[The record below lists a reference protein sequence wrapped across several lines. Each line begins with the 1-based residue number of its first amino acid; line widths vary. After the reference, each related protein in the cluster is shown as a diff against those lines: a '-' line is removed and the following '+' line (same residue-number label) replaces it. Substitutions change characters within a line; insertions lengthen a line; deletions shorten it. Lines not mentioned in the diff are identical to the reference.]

1 MRPKRLHPAHIF
13 LAAASYLRRLLV
25 FVGLVLFQVGRDQ
38 STSTLLGVFVGV
50 LFIILGAAF
59 VDWWRFRFSLE
70 GSHFVITSGVVSLKR
85 REIPLAKIQDLAF
98 ERNALHRILGLV
110 SVSLQTSGTAGAEAA
125 LSAVSED
132 DAEELKRLLV
142 GPGTGVTDGVTKD
155 APSAPAAPIIRLGVR
170 DLILRG
176 LTDNRAGLLIAGALG
191 VFHEAL
197 EAQADLVKVLIMG
210 AAARFDDAGALGGTT
225 LIAVALI
232 IVWLLGYIAS
242 SVFNLLVFYGFEL
255 RERDGTFHRRFGLIT
270 LKSHSLPR
278 GRIQALTIHQT
289 LMRRLLGVASVQVRD
304 MGGGQDQQ
312 EAKRVGSDTFVPA
325 GKLSALLGVR
335 RHVFPDAPTPN
346 WRRVS
351 TRLVRRS
358 ATAGALLTTPFFV
371 LAYFND
377 SAAMAFLP
385 IVGAVLGGLA
395 GWRRYHV
402 LAYDFSADYFALRDG
417 IFGRT
422 WTDIP
427 LRRIEAVRIDRSP
440 LDRWHGVATLR
451 VVVGGGGVF
460 SVPNVA
466 LSSAEH
472 VRDEVE
478 RALPVP
484 RIREFEPSGAQAPT
498 EPLPL

>member
-1 MRPKRLHPAHIF
+1 MTPKRLHPAHIF

-25 FVGLVLFQVGRDQ
+25 FVGLILFQVGRDQ
-38 STSTLLGVFVGV
+38 SASTLVSVFVGV
-50 LFIILGAAF
+50 LFAILAAAF
-59 VDWWRFRFSLE
+59 VDWWRFRFALE
-70 GSHFVITSGVVSLKR
+70 GAHFVITRGVISLKR

-98 ERNALHRILGLV
+98 ERNALHRVLGLV

-132 DAEELKRLLV
+132 DAAELKRLLV
-142 GPGTGVTDGVTKD
+142 GGVTNAVHADER
-155 APSAPAAPIIRLGVR
+155 SALAAPIIRLRAR
-170 DLILRG
+170 DLVLRG

-197 EAQADLVKVLIMG
+197 EAQADLVKALILS
-210 AAARFDDAGALGGTT
+210 AAARFDDAGALRGTS
-225 LIAVALI
+225 LIVFALI
-232 IVWLLGYIAS
+232 FVWLLGYIAS
-242 SVFNLLVFYGFEL
+242 SAFNLLMFYGFEL
-255 RERDGTFHRRFGLIT
+255 REREGTFHRRFGLIT

-325 GKLSALLGVR
+325 GTLSALLDVR
-335 RHVFPDAPTPN
+335 RHVFPDAPAPK

-351 TRLVRRS
+351 MRLIRRS
-358 ATAGALLTTPFFV
+358 AAGAFLVTTPFFA

-377 SAAMAFLP
+377 FAMLGALPVVAA
-385 IVGAVLGGLA
+385 LGGGLV
-395 GWRRYHV
+395 GWRRYRI
-402 LAYDFSADYFALRDG
+402 LAYDFSGDYFALRDG
-417 IFGRT
+417 VFGRS
-422 WTDIP
+422 WTDVP
-427 LRRIEAVRIDRSP
+427 LQRIESIRLDRSP

-466 LSSAEH
+466 LSAAEH
-472 VRDEVE
+472 LRDEIE
-478 RALPVP
+478 HALPAP
-484 RIREFEPSGAQAPT
+484 RNAAFEPFGVRPDAA
-498 EPLPL
+498 PLPL